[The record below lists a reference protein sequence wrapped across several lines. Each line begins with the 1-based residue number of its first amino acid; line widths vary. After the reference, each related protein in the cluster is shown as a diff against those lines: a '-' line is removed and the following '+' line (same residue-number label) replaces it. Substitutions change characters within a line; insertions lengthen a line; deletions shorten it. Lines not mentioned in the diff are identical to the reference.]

1 MTEDG
6 FGEKYGGLG
15 GKIVLWGG
23 GGCGGLMGDGF
34 GGKYGG
40 FGESWMVLGK

>member
-1 MTEDG
+1 MVVW
-6 FGEKYGGLG
+6 GEKLCFGGRG
-15 GKIVLWGG
+15 R
-23 GGCGGLMGDGF
+23 CGGLMRDGF